1 VLFDAACFIIVAEPL
16 QEGLMYKSSILAILM
31 ILVLIFPY
39 TAGVAASQP
48 ISGIDVFGGI
58 DVLGSVDV
66 LGGVDVVGGVNVLG
80 SADSAEGAGAAS
92 NVPAPE
98 ISAASAILVE
108 AETGQVLYHKNSNAL
123 LHISAACKLM
133 TTLVAI
139 ENSDIYSNATVSA
152 DAVNIE
158 GSALSLEVGA
168 KYQVA
173 DLLYAIMLTSA
184 NDAAIAVAEY
194 VSAGDIEKFTAK
206 MRETAIK
213 LNMNRTNFT
222 NPTGLFDEKQYTT
235 AADIS
240 LLIRYAIQNPTFNR
254 IFSAKARPWY
264 GTGTETKILTSSNK
278 LFWGY
283 DGVEGGKTGYNKK
296 EQQTVICT
304 ANRSNLKLICIV
316 LDAPEST
323 MYSDAT
329 SLLDYGFNNFRKST
343 LVRKGE
349 QLKTS
354 ELDGKEIKL
363 VSQSD
368 IMYVHPI
375 GENYIEEFSAEADLK
390 LPLKKTVPVGSAKYI
405 LQDGTEIVVSLYPET
420 EIVPPDDTLTKIR
433 KKVID
438 NKDIF
443 ILAAILL
450 VIEVFL
456 ILGNI
461 VKLFLK
467 LIRLIFRRPGDSTGN
482 R

>member
-1 VLFDAACFIIVAEPL
+1 
-16 QEGLMYKSSILAILM
+16 MYKSNILAILM
-31 ILVLIFPY
+31 ILVILFSY
-39 TAGVAASQP
+39 SAGVAGSQP
-48 ISGIDVFGGI
+48 VSSMGG
-58 DVLGSVDV
+58 
-66 LGGVDVVGGVNVLG
+66 
-80 SADSAEGAGAAS
+80 AEGAGSAGATGGAENISDADSTDGGTGAAS
-92 NVPAPE
+92 NVPVPE

-108 AETGQVLYHKNSNAL
+108 AETGQVLYHKNKNAR

-133 TTLVAI
+133 TVLVAI

-152 DAVNIE
+152 DSVNIE
-158 GSALSLEVGA
+158 GSALNLQVGA
-168 KYQVA
+168 KHQVV

-206 MRETAIK
+206 MRETALK
-213 LNMNRTNFT
+213 LNMNNTNFT
-222 NPTGLFDEKQYTT
+222 NPTGLYDEKQYTT

-264 GTGTETKILTSSNK
+264 GPETEARILTSSNK

-296 EQQTVICT
+296 EQQTIICT
-304 ANRSNLKLICIV
+304 ANRSNMKLICIV
-316 LDAPEST
+316 LDAPENT
-323 MYSDAT
+323 MYSDAV

-349 QLKTS
+349 HLKTS
-354 ELDGKEIKL
+354 ELDGKEIRL
-363 VSQSD
+363 VSQDD
-368 IMYVHPI
+368 IMYVHPLS
-375 GENYIEEFSAEADLK
+375 ENYIEHFSVEADLK
-390 LPLKKTVPVGSAKYI
+390 LPLKRTVPVGNAKYV
-405 LQDGTEIVVSLYPET
+405 LQDGTEILVSLYPET

-433 KKVID
+433 KKIIE

-443 ILAAILL
+443 VLVAILL
-450 VIEVFL
+450 VIEAL
-456 ILGNI
+456 LMLGNLG
-461 VKLFLK
+461 KLLRK
-467 LIRLIFRRPGDSTGN
+467 LVRSVFRRPRNNSS